1 MYLLHNDYI
10 ETKIDLFKH
19 LVGLTEFNS
28 PIVKVQVGDYVFDVK
43 ALSRIVTKDKRVK
56 YVYGRVAT
64 NRLLKTI
71 KANYKEGVIKIWIP
85 FND

>member
-1 MYLLHNDYI
+1 MYNDYI

-28 PIVKVQVGDYVFDVK
+28 PIVKVQVGDDVFDVK
-43 ALSRIVTKDKRVK
+43 ALSRIITNDKRVK

-64 NRLLKTI
+64 NRLNNAIKTH
-71 KANYKEGVIKIWIP
+71 YKEGVIKLCIP

>member
-1 MYLLHNDYI
+1 VFLLFDDYI

-28 PIVKVQVGDYVFDVK
+28 PVVKVQVGDDIFDVK
-43 ALSRIVTKDKRVK
+43 ALSRIVTNDKRVK

-64 NRLLKTI
+64 KRLYNTI
-71 KANYKEGVIKIWIP
+71 KTHKEGVIKIWIP

>member
-1 MYLLHNDYI
+1 MYNDYI

-28 PIVKVQVGDYVFDVK
+28 PIVKVQVGSDIFDVK
-43 ALSRIVTKDKRVK
+43 ALSRIITNDKRVK

-64 NRLLKTI
+64 KRLINAI
-71 KANYKEGVIKIWIP
+71 KSQNKEGVIKLWIP

>member
-1 MYLLHNDYI
+1 MYNDYI

-28 PIVKVQVGDYVFDVK
+28 PIVKVQVGDDVFDVK
-43 ALSRIVTKDKRVK
+43 ALSRIITSDKRVK

-64 NRLLKTI
+64 NRLSTAIKTHHT
-71 KANYKEGVIKIWIP
+71 KEGVIKIWIP

>member
-1 MYLLHNDYI
+1 MYNDYI

-28 PIVKVQVGDYVFDVK
+28 PIVKVQVGDEVLDVK
-43 ALSRIVTKDKRVK
+43 ALSRIITNDKRVK

-64 NRLLKTI
+64 KRLNNAIKTI
-71 KANYKEGVIKIWIP
+71 NKEGVIKLWIP

>member
-1 MYLLHNDYI
+1 MCLLYNDYI

-28 PIVKVQVGDYVFDVK
+28 PIVKVQVGDDVFDVK

-64 NRLLKTI
+64 KRLINTI
-71 KANYKEGVIKIWIP
+71 KSQNKEGVIKLWIP

>member
-1 MYLLHNDYI
+1 MYNDYI

-28 PIVKVQVGDYVFDVK
+28 PIVKVQVGDDVFDVN
-43 ALSRIVTKDKRVK
+43 ALSRIVTSDKRVK
-56 YVYGRVAT
+56 YIYGRVAT
-64 NRLLKTI
+64 NRLYNAIKTQ
-71 KANYKEGVIKIWIP
+71 YKEGVIKLWIP

>member
-1 MYLLHNDYI
+1 MYNDYI

-28 PIVKVQVGDYVFDVK
+28 PNVKVQVGDDVIDVK
-43 ALSRIVTKDKRVK
+43 ALSRIITNDKRVK

-64 NRLLKTI
+64 NRLNNAIKTH
-71 KANYKEGVIKIWIP
+71 YKEEVIKLWIP

>member
-1 MYLLHNDYI
+1 MLEDYI
-10 ETKIDLFKH
+10 ETKINLFKH

-28 PIVKVQVGDYVFDVK
+28 PIVKVQVGDEVFDVK
-43 ALSRIVTKDKRVK
+43 ALSRIITSDKRVK

-64 NRLLKTI
+64 NRLYSSIKTY
-71 KANYKEGVIKIWIP
+71 YKGGVIKLWIP

>member
-1 MYLLHNDYI
+1 MYNDYI

-28 PIVKVQVGDYVFDVK
+28 PIVKVQVGGDIFDVK
-43 ALSRIVTKDKRVK
+43 ALSRIFTDDKRVK
-56 YVYGRVAT
+56 YVYGRVAS
-64 NRLLKTI
+64 NRLYNAIKTY
-71 KANYKEGVIKIWIP
+71 YKDGVIKLWIP

>member
-1 MYLLHNDYI
+1 MPNLYDDYI
-10 ETKIDLFKH
+10 ETKIDLFNH

-28 PIVKVQVGDYVFDVK
+28 PIVKVQVGDEVLDVK
-43 ALSRIVTKDKRVK
+43 ALSRIITNDKRVK

-64 NRLLKTI
+64 KRLNNAIKTF
-71 KANYKEGVIKIWIP
+71 NKEGVIKLWIP

>member
-1 MYLLHNDYI
+1 MFDDYI
-10 ETKIDLFKH
+10 ETKIDLFNH

-28 PIVKVQVGDYVFDVK
+28 PIVKVQVDDDVLDVK
-43 ALSRIVTKDKRVK
+43 ALSRIVTNDKRVK

-64 NRLLKTI
+64 KRLINAI
-71 KANYKEGVIKIWIP
+71 KSQNKEGVIKLWIP

>member
-1 MYLLHNDYI
+1 MYNDYI

-28 PIVKVQVGDYVFDVK
+28 QNVKVQVGDDVIEVK
-43 ALSRIVTKDKRVK
+43 ALSRIITNDKRVK

-64 NRLLKTI
+64 NRLNNAIKTH
-71 KANYKEGVIKIWIP
+71 YKEGVIKLWIP

>member
-1 MYLLHNDYI
+1 MFDDYI

-28 PIVKVQVGDYVFDVK
+28 QIVKVQLGDDIFDVK
-43 ALSRIVTKDKRVK
+43 ALSRIVTNDKRVK

-64 NRLLKTI
+64 KRLYNAIKT
-71 KANYKEGVIKIWIP
+71 KYKDGVIKLWIP